1 MSVAVPCTVWWTRPH
16 DVSDAEL
23 ALLSE
28 GERDRYAA
36 LRSDEDRARFATARL
51 IARIVLGRR
60 VGIAPEDVELDA
72 TCPRCG
78 AQHAKPI
85 AGGRAAG
92 LELSI
97 SHSGDRVAVAIA
109 EGAQVGLDVEGRPA
123 LGGGD
128 GRDLWEAVLRPG
140 EQLLVARL
148 PEELRGDAFLAVW
161 TRKEAILKATGD
173 GLDVAMTELE
183 VSPATATPRV
193 LSSAGHLPP
202 AEHITL
208 AELHP
213 GEGYRATLAVI
224 TRGPIEVEEADAEV
238 LLAGTRPPVSRGG

>member
-1 MSVAVPCTVWWTRPH
+1 MSAAVPCTVWWTRPH
-16 DVSDAEL
+16 HVTDAQL
-23 ALLSE
+23 ALLSD
-28 GERDRYAA
+28 GERDRYVA
-36 LRSDEDRARFATARL
+36 LRNDEDRARFATARL
-51 IARIVLGRR
+51 IARTALGRR
-60 VGIAPEDVELDA
+60 VGIAPDEVDLDA

-78 AQHAKPI
+78 AQHAKPV
-85 AGGRAAG
+85 AGGPAAG

-109 EGAQVGLDVEGRPA
+109 EGAQVGLDVEGAPA

-140 EQLLVARL
+140 EQALVARL
-148 PEELRGDAFLAVW
+148 PEEVRGDAFLAVW

-183 VSPATATPRV
+183 VSPGTAAPRV

-202 AEHITL
+202 AESIAL
-208 AELHP
+208 VELHP
-213 GEGYRATLAVI
+213 GAGYRATLAVI
-224 TRGPIEVEEADAEV
+224 TRGPVDVEEVDAEV
-238 LLAGTRPPVSRGG
+238 LLART

>member
-1 MSVAVPCTVWWTRPH
+1 MNGAVACTVWWSWPH
-16 DVSDAEL
+16 RATDAQL
-23 ALLSE
+23 GLLSE
-28 GERDRYAA
+28 GERARYEA
-36 LRSDEDRARFATARL
+36 LRNDADRDRFATARL
-51 IARIVLGRR
+51 IARTALGRR
-60 VGIAPEDVELDA
+60 TGQSPADVELDA

-78 AQHAKPI
+78 AQHAKPV

-97 SHSGDRVAVAIA
+97 SHSGDRVVVAVA
-109 EGAQVGLDVEGRPA
+109 EGAQVGVDVEGPPA

-140 EQLLVARL
+140 EQGLVARL
-148 PEELRGDAFLAVW
+148 PQELRAEAFLGVW

-183 VSPATATPRV
+183 VSPGTAAPRV

-202 AEHITL
+202 AESIAL
-208 AELHP
+208 VELHP
-213 GEGYRATLAVI
+213 GAGYRATLAAI
-224 TRGPIEVEEADAEV
+224 TRGPVEVEELEAEV
-238 LLAGTRPPVSRGG
+238 LLGGI

>member
-1 MSVAVPCTVWWTRPH
+1 MSGAVPCTVWWSRPH
-16 DVSDAEL
+16 RVTDAQL

-28 GERDRYAA
+28 GERDRYGSLPHGAE
-36 LRSDEDRARFATARL
+36 RDRFATARL
-51 IARIVLGRR
+51 IARTAIGRR
-60 VGIAPEDVELDA
+60 TGQAAAAVQLDA

-85 AGGRAAG
+85 AGGPAAG

-97 SHSGDRVAVAIA
+97 SHSGDRVVVAIA
-109 EGAQVGLDVEGRPA
+109 EGAQVGVDVEGPPA

-140 EQLLVARL
+140 EQGLVARL
-148 PEELRGDAFLAVW
+148 PEELRADAFLGVW

-183 VSPATATPRV
+183 VSPGTAEPRV
-193 LSSAGHLPP
+193 LASAGHLPP
-202 AEHITL
+202 VDSIAL
-208 AELHP
+208 VELHP
-213 GEGYRATLAVI
+213 GAGYRATLAVI
-224 TRGPIEVEEADAEV
+224 TRGPVEVEEADAEV
-238 LLAGTRPPVSRGG
+238 LLAGL

>member
-1 MSVAVPCTVWWTRPH
+1 MSAAVPCTVWWTRPH
-16 DVSDAEL
+16 DVTDRQL
-23 ALLSE
+23 ALLSA

-51 IARIVLGRR
+51 IARVALGRR
-60 VGIAPEDVELDA
+60 VGIDPDAVELDA

-78 AQHAKPI
+78 AQHAKPV
-85 AGGRAAG
+85 AGGKATG

-97 SHSGDRVAVAIA
+97 SHSGERVAVAIA
-109 EGAQVGLDVEGRPA
+109 EGAQVGLDVEGQPA

-140 EQLLVARL
+140 EQALVARL

-183 VSPATATPRV
+183 VSPGTAGPRV

-202 AEHITL
+202 VESIAL
-208 AELHP
+208 VELHP
-213 GEGYRATLAVI
+213 GAGYRATLAAI
-224 TRGPIEVEEADAEV
+224 TRGPVEVEEADAEV
-238 LLAGTRPPVSRGG
+238 LLRAVSG

>member
-1 MSVAVPCTVWWTRPH
+1 MSAAVACTVWWTRPH
-16 DVSDAEL
+16 DLTDAQL
-23 ALLSE
+23 ALLSD

-51 IARIVLGRR
+51 VTRAALARR
-60 VGIAPEDVELDA
+60 VGIAPAAVELDA

-78 AQHAKPI
+78 AQHAKPV

-109 EGAQVGLDVEGRPA
+109 EGAQVGLDVEGQPA

-140 EQLLVARL
+140 EQALVARL

-183 VSPATATPRV
+183 VSPGTAEPRV

-202 AEHITL
+202 ATSIAL
-208 AELHP
+208 VELHP
-213 GEGYRATLAVI
+213 GAGYRATLAAI

-238 LLAGTRPPVSRGG
+238 LLTGT

>member
-1 MSVAVPCTVWWTRPH
+1 MSGAVPCTVWWSWPH
-16 DVSDAEL
+16 QVTDAQL

-28 GERDRYAA
+28 GERDRYGA
-36 LRSDEDRARFATARL
+36 LPLGAERDRFATARL
-51 IARIVLGRR
+51 IVRAAIARRTGQTP
-60 VGIAPEDVELDA
+60 AAVELDA

-97 SHSGDRVAVAIA
+97 SHSGDRVVVAVA
-109 EGAQVGLDVEGRPA
+109 EGAQVGIDVEGPSA

-140 EQLLVARL
+140 EQGLVARL
-148 PEELRGDAFLAVW
+148 PEELRADAFLGVW

-183 VSPATATPRV
+183 VSPGTAAPRV
-193 LSSAGHLPP
+193 LASAGHLPP
-202 AEHITL
+202 ADAIAL
-208 AELHP
+208 VELHP

-224 TRGPIEVEEADAEV
+224 TRGPVEVEEVDAEV
-238 LLAGTRPPVSRGG
+238 LLADL

>member
-1 MSVAVPCTVWWTRPH
+1 MSAAVPCTVWWTRPH
-16 DVSDAEL
+16 DVTDAQL
-23 ALLSE
+23 ALLSD

-51 IARIVLGRR
+51 IARTALARR
-60 VGIAPEDVELDA
+60 VGITPDAVDLDA

-78 AQHAKPI
+78 AQHAKPV
-85 AGGRAAG
+85 AGGVAAG

-97 SHSGDRVAVAIA
+97 SHSGERVAVAIA
-109 EGAQVGLDVEGRPA
+109 EGAQVGLDVEGQPA

-140 EQLLVARL
+140 EQALVARL
-148 PEELRGDAFLAVW
+148 PEEVRGDAFLAVW

-183 VSPATATPRV
+183 VSPGTAAPRV

-202 AEHITL
+202 AESIAL
-208 AELHP
+208 VELHP
-213 GEGYRATLAVI
+213 GASYRATLAVI
-224 TRGPIEVEEADAEV
+224 TRGPVEVEEADAEV
-238 LLAGTRPPVSRGG
+238 LLART